1 MIQASQK
8 SRKATH
14 KRRVSMK
21 QLTALLSTI
30 ILTFT
35 LCISLAHAEALFIK
49 PVLIKPALM
58 LTGINNAVYSY
69 NKNSAGLFYMNS
81 LPKLAPITL
90 DINSDTFGFAQ
101 ENVINERNYFFEFS
115 IMFNDKLQ
123 QLIAFF
129 THDDHD
135 SDAQANVNNS
145 SFSAKCAESN
155 K

>member
-1 MIQASQK
+1 
-8 SRKATH
+8 
-14 KRRVSMK
+14 MK
-21 QLTALLSTI
+21 QLAALLCTI
-30 ILTFT
+30 VLTFT
-35 LCISLAHAEALFIK
+35 LCVSLAHAETLFIK
-49 PVLIKPALM
+49 PVSIQPALM
-58 LTGINNAVYSY
+58 LTGINNTVYSY
-69 NKNSAGLFYMNS
+69 DKNSAGLFYLNS

-101 ENVINERNYFFEFS
+101 ENIINERNYFFEFS

-129 THDDHD
+129 TRDDHG
-135 SDAQANVNNS
+135 SNAQANVNSS